1 MERSNRKQLMTR
13 GEVSQE
19 RREQAEKLGQE
30 FERLR
35 TLAEQMSEAMGE
47 EMVELPKLETEKDE
61 EDEQELAND
70 VSPDSL
76 GMLWDDEDTKA
87 FYENL
92 PDLVAIIPSI
102 LYKDSKGEA
111 GCTDAVSKKDAES
124 LENENEDEI
133 AADEEEVEEVNLEDD
148 EEMQEAVNMSNK
160 MVLDAFL
167 NGLPNCVNR
176 SELKKNHFRPLNRTT
191 YGLFQPFPSYK
202 SRNYFLKINKDDI

>member
-1 MERSNRKQLMTR
+1 MTR

-19 RREQAEKLGQE
+19 RQDHADKLSQE

-35 TLAEQMSEAMGE
+35 SLADQMSEAVGE

-76 GMLWDDEDTKA
+76 GTLWDDEDTKA

-102 LYKDSKGEA
+102 LYKD
-111 GCTDAVSKKDAES
+111 
-124 LENENEDEI
+124 
-133 AADEEEVEEVNLEDD
+133 
-148 EEMQEAVNMSNK
+148 
-160 MVLDAFL
+160 
-167 NGLPNCVNR
+167 R
-176 SELKKNHFRPLNRTT
+176 
-191 YGLFQPFPSYK
+191 
-202 SRNYFLKINKDDI
+202 